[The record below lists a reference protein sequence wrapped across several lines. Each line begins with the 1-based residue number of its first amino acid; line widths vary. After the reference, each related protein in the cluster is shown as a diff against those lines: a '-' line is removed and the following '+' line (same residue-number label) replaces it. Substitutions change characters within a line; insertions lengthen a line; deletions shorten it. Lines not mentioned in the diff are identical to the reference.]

1 MHLIWALCLGTTL
14 SHRCFNRDVRV
25 VCACGGSYICM
36 RRGGRG
42 QQRLN
47 SALRGPRAA
56 VILNMGW
63 VALTFELALALSAVC
78 LVLHFA
84 DEAQRTCSD
93 DFCSFPR

>member
-1 MHLIWALCLGTTL
+1 
-14 SHRCFNRDVRV
+14 
-25 VCACGGSYICM
+25 
-36 RRGGRG
+36 
-42 QQRLN
+42 LN